1 MRLII
6 LLATMLGI
14 AGTHARETEKKVR
27 RVEVKKDQIVL
38 VKTAPTI
45 ATIIQV
51 PDRPNSVVLGNQGAF
66 QVEYLDTAVTIK
78 PLAHRSKGN
87 LYIYTD
93 YRRYSV
99 ELSTGDEGV
108 ADYIVYLDDAKSAPK
123 PERVNADSEVRWRVY
138 RGLLA
143 ADGLT
148 LSVHRIGERVD
159 GFCLVEFTLSGK
171 RDAKIDP
178 AWFWIMQAGKAR
190 PIHNLFLN
198 ALTIPASGKVF
209 GTLVLLK
216 KEIDQGKPLRIEIRR
231 KRTGVLTIPKEALW
245 K

>member
-1 MRLII
+1 MRMSI
-6 LLATMLGI
+6 LLPALLLV
-14 AGTHARETEKKVR
+14 AGTHAQSNEKKVR
-27 RVEVKKDQIVL
+27 RVQVKKDQIVL

-78 PLAHRSKGN
+78 PLTSRSKGN

-93 YRRYSV
+93 YRRYNV
-99 ELSTGDEGV
+99 ELVTGDES
-108 ADYIVYLDDAKSAPK
+108 ASDYIVYFDDARTTPKVPLAAP
-123 PERVNADSEVRWRVY
+123 DSGVRWRNY
-138 RGLLA
+138 RA
-143 ADGLT
+143 SVAIEDFSF
-148 LSVHRIGERVD
+148 SVHRIGDRVD
-159 GFCLVEFTLSGK
+159 GFCLIEFTLVGK
-171 RDAKIDP
+171 KDSKIDP
-178 AWFWIMQAGKAR
+178 AWFWVTQRGKSR

-198 ALTIPASGKVF
+198 ALAIPGNGKAF

-216 KEIDQGKPLRIEIRR
+216 KDIEASDLRIEIRR
-231 KRTGVLTIPKEALW
+231 KKTGALSIPKGVLW

>member
-1 MRLII
+1 MRLSI
-6 LLATMLGI
+6 LLPALLLV
-14 AGTHARETEKKVR
+14 AGTHAQSNEKKVR

-78 PLAHRSKGN
+78 PLTSRSKGN

-99 ELSTGDEGV
+99 ELVTGDES
-108 ADYIVYLDDAKSAPK
+108 ASDYIVYFDDAKTAPK
-123 PERVNADSEVRWRVY
+123 APQAAHDTGVRWKNY
-138 RGLLA
+138 RA
-143 ADGLT
+143 SVTSEDLT
-148 LSVHRIGERVD
+148 FSVHRIGDRID
-159 GFCLVEFTLSGK
+159 GIFLIEFTLVGK
-171 RDAKIDP
+171 KDSKIDP
-178 AWFWIMQAGKAR
+178 AWLWVTQEGKIR

-198 ALTIPASGKVF
+198 ALTIPGNGKAI

-216 KEIDQGKPLRIEIRR
+216 KDIKASDLRVEIRR
-231 KRTGVLTIPKEALW
+231 KKTGTLLIPKGVLW